1 MGSRGRTRQRLLSLA
16 LRLRTAG
23 IALFLVAAVT
33 AFALVLAA
41 RSPSHQAAPATG
53 NTPEWVN
60 LPSTAPADVTSA
72 ARSTQLY
79 QEIVA
84 SAQTQLGK
92 ALAGGTLGTPVLVHA
107 YHPAPGMTDVWV
119 VPVLD
124 GSSGSQQ
131 VVALLDFAYD
141 APNHRIRA
149 TSFAGPFVP
158 GDPEYEQ
165 PFPRYTTSQAMS
177 HFASARVATIAP
189 TAQPELVYFP
199 ADLDKI
205 SGTNATIHWTGG
217 GQFADLA
224 VWRIPAANGQDYLV
238 GMDGRVYA
246 DSELPLA
253 PNASK

>member
-1 MGSRGRTRQRLLSLA
+1 VA
-16 LRLRTAG
+16 LQLRTAG
-23 IALFLVAAVT
+23 IALFLAAAIT

-41 RSPSHQAAPATG
+41 RSPSHQAAPAGAG
-53 NTPEWVN
+53 NTPQWVA
-60 LPSTAPADVTSA
+60 LPSTAPADVTTA
-72 ARSTQLY
+72 ARSTPLY

-84 SAQTQLGK
+84 SAQTELGK
-92 ALAGGTLGTPVLVHA
+92 ALANGTLGTPVLVHA
-107 YHPAPGMTDVWV
+107 YHPTPGMPDVWV
-119 VPVLD
+119 VPVLEGND
-124 GSSGSQQ
+124 GSQH

-141 APNHRIRA
+141 AANRRIRA

-158 GDPEYEQ
+158 GDPEYGQ
-165 PFPRYTTSQAMS
+165 PFPRYTASAATS
-177 HFASARVATIAP
+177 HFASARVATMAP

-205 SGTNATIHWTGG
+205 SGTNPTIHWTGG

-246 DSELPLA
+246 SGQLPLA
-253 PNASK
+253 PNASQ